1 MEDPVASLHDSRH
14 RIRMAGVVSPVVG
27 HLHFV
32 ASGVS
37 SFSSESY
44 DGDAFDSRY
53 GRVAGV
59 TVIKLQKRERSL
71 DSVNRMCIWGLGIL
85 YYAETFHLHA
95 TFSSHWGCLKLL
107 SSGKNHITYIYSD

>member
-71 DSVNRMCIWGLGIL
+71 DSVNLMRI
-85 YYAETFHLHA
+85 
-95 TFSSHWGCLKLL
+95 
-107 SSGKNHITYIYSD
+107 